1 MPLTFGQYI
10 AKRRKEL
17 SLSQKELAK
26 EIRKEDG
33 SNISPQY
40 LNDIERDRRNPP
52 GHLLLR
58 QFAKALGVSEEFLS
72 YLAEG
77 LPSDVKGLSDDPERV
92 ARAFRAFRNE
102 LRGES

>member
-17 SLSQKELAK
+17 GLSQKELANR
-26 EIRKEDG
+26 IQKEDG
-33 SNISPQY
+33 STISPQY

-52 GHLLLR
+52 SDFLLR
-58 QFAKALGVSEEFLS
+58 EFAKVLGVREDFLS
-72 YLAEG
+72 YLAEA

-92 ARAFRAFRNE
+92 ARAFRAFRSE
-102 LRGES
+102 LGRKS

>member
-17 SLSQKELAK
+17 GLSQKELTK
-26 EIRKEDG
+26 EIRKEGG
-33 SNISPQY
+33 STISPQY

-52 GHLLLR
+52 GDFLLR
-58 QFAKALGVSEEFLS
+58 QFARALSVSEDFLS

-92 ARAFRAFRNE
+92 AKAFRAFRNE
-102 LRGES
+102 LGRKS